1 MCDDLSWIE
10 SSYSSVAEY
19 NRCMSEGSA
28 ADYYNDLWEEK
39 VKEEIEKSDDTVR
52 KWKVIYAWDIYEDNP
67 ENILD
72 HLLTEKE
79 KNIDEYHEIV
89 IHGDM
94 YTYKL
99 ADESEWEI
107 KEEK

>member
-1 MCDDLSWIE
+1 MINDLSMIE
-10 SSYSSVAEY
+10 RNYGCVAEY